1 MNAWECSLKSWINPT
16 GNEENNRR
24 VTFSKKVRN
33 VQHKKGSVAP
43 FIEHSYV
50 HTGVIVTC
58 TQGSPVQSYGY
69 TVIGSLKL
77 SERATDMISS
87 KTGSEYTGRP
97 CMVTVRFVSSSSRVR
112 RVLVSS
118 LSREW
123 LSLFRWLPDSFSL
136 LAFSQFVASNWFA
149 HFQFYFCSWRI
160 MWYNSST
167 MGGGKLLC
175 ALFPLL
181 GLFGLLVWSTMLTL
195 WFLVVTIHQSWR

>member
-1 MNAWECSLKSWINPT
+1 MNAWESSLKSWINLT
-16 GNEENNRR
+16 GNEESNRR

-58 TQGSPVQSYGY
+58 TQGSPIQSYGY

-77 SERATDMISS
+77 FERATDMISS

-97 CMVTVRFVSSSSRVR
+97 CMVTIRFVSSSSRVW

-136 LAFSQFVASNWFA
+136 LVSLNLWLPIDLLTSNSTFVVGVSCDTTLQLWEVAN
-149 HFQFYFCSWRI
+149 YCVPCSHYWDCSGC
-160 MWYNSST
+160 WYDRP
-167 MGGGKLLC
+167 C
-175 ALFPLL
+175 
-181 GLFGLLVWSTMLTL
+181 
-195 WFLVVTIHQSWR
+195 